1 MLSTAYQEYYYSVK
15 ETHSYF
21 FELLISYGVIG
32 VAAFL
37 VLIYYIIKTFIKDEE
52 KKKKLLIFI
61 GLLLLIGYNFVFD
74 FGMSFVV
81 ILLTV
86 FEYISIIQFENKE
99 EKNIKFLDYLVFI
112 VLGIVFVVLVRAN
125 IAMSVED
132 CKDKVNLAPY
142 VSEYQYKNIDEK
154 DFSKSNL
161 ENVKQYMLHEPYSFQ
176 NNIYKMYWK
185 LVFNNVD
192 ILSDEELKDYI
203 NFGIERLN
211 TVKSVA
217 QMDFDKILERMEIIK
232 DVINSLE
239 NIANVFCKEK
249 AEQLKEQL
257 NKEYEL
263 NMSNLK
269 DTRRNKY
276 SDYIIDMYIKKYEEI
291 LN

>member
-1 MLSTAYQEYYYSVK
+1 M
-15 ETHSYF
+15 
-21 FELLISYGVIG
+21 
-32 VAAFL
+32 
-37 VLIYYIIKTFIKDEE
+37 
-52 KKKKLLIFI
+52 
-61 GLLLLIGYNFVFD
+61 LLIGYNFVFD